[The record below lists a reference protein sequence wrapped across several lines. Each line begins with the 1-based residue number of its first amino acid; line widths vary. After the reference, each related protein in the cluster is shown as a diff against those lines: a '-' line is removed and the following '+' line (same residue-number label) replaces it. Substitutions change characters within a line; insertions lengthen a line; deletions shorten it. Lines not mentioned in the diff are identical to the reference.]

1 MYNLLDVYT
10 RLKLRIDNEVIVTFY
25 NYGCK
30 YTRNYILLDVDKFDK
45 IYVRNDNGDTFYI
58 NFFDNVMMIETI
70 KIPNYGLPIY
80 NNLFIDD
87 NIFNDGLISDSYV
100 SVIRNK
106 VIGNEKINFND
117 RDSLINRYMERDN
130 VFKYDDLFF
139 SSKQKEEFELF
150 FVLLIKELSLYAENN
165 GICNGVKFISRGTTS
180 IVYEIGDKI
189 VKIGKVR
196 RCNCIPYC
204 EYILQPIVNLDL
216 IFDGYPIRVEV
227 TEKVYTLDNHDGS
240 CIYTD
245 DDRFNEMVEGFREIF
260 YSIGLSTRD
269 LYPGNIG
276 ILLND
281 NRIQMDELLVDVGN
295 SGVTSIEN
303 NNNLRILRK
312 GRFVVVD
319 LDCIWIDDMD
329 KYRNYLEYI
338 GINKN
343 DAINMVSNSRCLI
356 RK

>member
-1 MYNLLDVYT
+1 MDNLLDVYT
-10 RLKLRIDNEVIVTFY
+10 RLKLRIDNEIIVTFY

-30 YTRNYILLDVDKFDK
+30 YMRNYILLDVDRFDR
-45 IYVRNDNGDTFYI
+45 IYVKNDNDDTFFI
-58 NFFDNVMMIETI
+58 NFFDNKMMIESI
-70 KIPNYGLPIY
+70 MIPNYGLPIY
-80 NNLFIDD
+80 NNLYIDD
-87 NIFNDGLISDSYV
+87 SIFDDGLMSDSNV
-100 SVIRNK
+100 SIIKDK
-106 VIGNEKINFND
+106 VLGNDCIDFND
-117 RDSLINRYMERDN
+117 RDNLINRYMERDN

-139 SSKQKEEFELF
+139 SSKQRCEFELF
-150 FVLLIKELSLYAENN
+150 FGLLIKELSLYAKSNTM
-165 GICNGVKFISRGTTS
+165 CDSLKLVSCGTTS

-196 RCNCIPYC
+196 RCNYIPYC
-204 EYILQPIVNLDL
+204 EYILQPIINLDL

-227 TEKVYTLDNHDGS
+227 TEKVYTLDNSDGS

-245 DDRFNEMVEGFREIF
+245 DEVFNDMVDGFREIF

-295 SGVTSIEN
+295 SEVTSIEN

-312 GRFVVVD
+312 GRFVVID